1 MDKFIHPFK
10 YNGQIYAN
18 SSKSYFQRVLAIAS
32 LSNSSC
38 KVFGDPKNDDVKT
51 AINICKKIGVEII
64 EKENYIIVNSS
75 LNIKK
80 NSININSGE
89 SGLSTR
95 IFGVL
100 LTSMFNS
107 SNIVGYGTLNERD
120 MFFSELEQLGVICKS
135 NNNKLPISLV
145 GRLKS
150 GIITIDGTKGSQLLS
165 GLLLTL
171 PFLKGDSIIKV
182 KGLVSKPYV
191 LMTIQVLKDFGVF
204 ITNNSFEEFVIKG
217 NQQYQCHEYS
227 VEGDWSGAAFHLV
240 GAAISGSVLVKGLNL
255 TSLQA
260 DIKILD
266 VLELCG
272 AHIVQKSTSVL
283 VKKNKLQAFN
293 YDATDCP
300 DLFPPI
306 VALAACCKGNSFISG
321 VGRLENKESNRAVV
335 LQSEFKKLGVKILIL
350 DDIMIVHG
358 TKKLIG
364 ANVNSHKDHR
374 IAMALSVMAS
384 VTNEKIIIESAEA
397 VNKSYSNFY
406 SDLELIGANK

>member
-1 MDKFIHPFK
+1 
-10 YNGQIYAN
+10 
-18 SSKSYFQRVLAIAS
+18 
-32 LSNSSC
+32 
-38 KVFGDPKNDDVKT
+38 
-51 AINICKKIGVEII
+51 
-64 EKENYIIVNSS
+64 
-75 LNIKK
+75 
-80 NSININSGE
+80 
-89 SGLSTR
+89 
-95 IFGVL
+95 
-100 LTSMFNS
+100 
-107 SNIVGYGTLNERD
+107 
-120 MFFSELEQLGVICKS
+120 
-135 NNNKLPISLV
+135 
-145 GRLKS
+145 
-150 GIITIDGTKGSQLLS
+150 
-165 GLLLTL
+165 
-171 PFLKGDSIIKV
+171 
-182 KGLVSKPYV
+182 
-191 LMTIQVLKDFGVF
+191 
-204 ITNNSFEEFVIKG
+204 VIKG

-255 TSLQA
+255 SSLQA

-384 VTNEKIIIESAEA
+384 VTNEKITIESAEA

>member
-191 LMTIQVLKDFGVF
+191 
-204 ITNNSFEEFVIKG
+204 
-217 NQQYQCHEYS
+217 
-227 VEGDWSGAAFHLV
+227 
-240 GAAISGSVLVKGLNL
+240 
-255 TSLQA
+255 
-260 DIKILD
+260 
-266 VLELCG
+266 
-272 AHIVQKSTSVL
+272 
-283 VKKNKLQAFN
+283 
-293 YDATDCP
+293 
-300 DLFPPI
+300 
-306 VALAACCKGNSFISG
+306 
-321 VGRLENKESNRAVV
+321 
-335 LQSEFKKLGVKILIL
+335 
-350 DDIMIVHG
+350 
-358 TKKLIG
+358 
-364 ANVNSHKDHR
+364 
-374 IAMALSVMAS
+374 
-384 VTNEKIIIESAEA
+384 
-397 VNKSYSNFY
+397 
-406 SDLELIGANK
+406 